1 MTHDI
6 KDQRNELLALA
17 ERAVAF
23 GAKQVDQIEIL
34 VENQYSIG
42 CEVNLGEMSKAT
54 KLQEGGAAVRCVVN
68 HRVGCGFTNRL
79 TRPMLEQAVKQAVAA
94 AKASTPDETLADLPA
109 KATYSQVRDVW
120 DDAILGKE
128 PGDFVDLTAEL
139 NQKIASHGQ
148 DIIVGEAGIGSMYGW
163 TAFANSNGISA
174 TDRATI
180 TYAYAA
186 LVATT
191 PSGVT
196 PAVIDIDVKR
206 RFDPDIDKLV
216 ERAVKDVLLAKKPA
230 KGKTAPSTVV
240 MNARTLAELFLFTLV
255 PSVRG
260 ENVVRGRSVLA
271 KRRGD
276 KIAASV
282 LSITDDGLRPGAFG
296 TSAFDD
302 EGVPRQNTAL
312 VENGRLRSFLWDSY
326 WSHQANA
333 KSTGSASRDLRT
345 GLVSIQPSNI
355 IIQPGKKSFD
365 DLVGDISSGYLI
377 KGLQGA
383 HSSNQE
389 TGDFSVVGNPAFRI
403 ENGKLTGCCHGLMVS
418 GNIFDLLQHA
428 DQVGSDVREYLAWS
442 TTSVI
447 GPSTRFADV
456 QVVAKQD

>member
-1 MTHDI
+1 MQDM

-17 ERAVAF
+17 DRAVAF
-23 GAKQVDQIEIL
+23 GAKQVDQIEVL

-54 KLQEGGAAVRCVVN
+54 KLQEGGAAIRCIIN

-79 TRPMLEQAVKQAVAA
+79 TRPMLEQTVKQAIAA
-94 AKASTPDETLADLPA
+94 AKASTPDKTLADLPG
-109 KATYSQVRDVW
+109 KASYKQPRDVW
-120 DDAILGKE
+120 DDAIPEKE
-128 PGDFVDLTAEL
+128 PGDFVTLTAEL
-139 NQKIASHGQ
+139 NQKIANRGQ
-148 DIIVGEAGIGSMYGW
+148 DIIVGEAGTGSVYGW
-163 TAFANSNGISA
+163 HAFANSNGIGVA
-174 TDRATI
+174 DRATVA
-180 TYAYAA
+180 YAYAA

-196 PAVIDIDVKR
+196 PSVVDIDVKR
-206 RFDPDIDKLV
+206 RFDPDIDGVV
-216 ERAVKDVLLAKKPA
+216 ERTVKDVLLAKKPS

-240 MNARTLAELFLFTLV
+240 MNAHTLAELFLFTLL

-276 KIAASV
+276 KIAAPV
-282 LSITDDGLRPGAFG
+282 LSLIDDGLRPGAFA
-296 TSAFDD
+296 TSVFDD
-302 EGVPRQNTAL
+302 EGVPRQSTAII
-312 VENGRLRSFLWDSY
+312 ESGRLQSFLWDSY
-326 WSHQANA
+326 WGHQANE
-333 KSTGSASRDLRT
+333 KSTGSAGRDLRS
-345 GLVSIQPSNI
+345 GLVSIQSSNI
-355 IIQPGKKSFD
+355 VILPGKKSFD
-365 DLVGDISSGYLI
+365 DLVGDISSGYVI

-418 GNIFDLLQHA
+418 GNVFDLLQHA
-428 DQVGSDVREYLAWS
+428 DQVGSDVREYLVLSA
-442 TTSVI
+442 TSVI

-456 QVVAKQD
+456 QVVAKAD